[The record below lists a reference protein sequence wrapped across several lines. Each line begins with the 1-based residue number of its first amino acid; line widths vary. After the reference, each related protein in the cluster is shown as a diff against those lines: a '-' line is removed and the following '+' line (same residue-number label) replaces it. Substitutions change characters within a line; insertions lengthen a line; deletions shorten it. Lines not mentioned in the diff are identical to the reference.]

1 MKSSTTPSFR
11 RRFLELP
18 PEIRRLAR
26 KNFKLWR
33 QDPRH
38 PSLHFKRVGDFWSAR
53 VGRDYRALAL
63 LRGEQVEWFWIGRLR
78 AALVELAW
86 RMVRYQPQYH
96 AVQKRLAVLAK
107 GAQATRAH
115 RKKAIVAV
123 ARQLA
128 VDLWRLHTGRC
139 TATILGFK

>member
-1 MKSSTTPSFR
+1 
-11 RRFLELP
+11 LELP

-63 LRGEQVEWFWIGRLR
+63 LGGEQVEWFWIGPHNEYDRLIK
-78 AALVELAW
+78 E
-86 RMVRYQPQYH
+86 
-96 AVQKRLAVLAK
+96 
-107 GAQATRAH
+107 
-115 RKKAIVAV
+115 
-123 ARQLA
+123 
-128 VDLWRLHTGRC
+128 
-139 TATILGFK
+139 

>member
-53 VGRDYRALAL
+53 VGRDYRARFRL
-63 LRGEQVEWFWIGRLR
+63 LYTFDPPNRVGEID
-78 AALVELAW
+78 
-86 RMVRYQPQYH
+86 PP
-96 AVQKRLAVLAK
+96 
-107 GAQATRAH
+107 
-115 RKKAIVAV
+115 AIVALDRLGQPRRGV
-123 ARQLA
+123 ATFEYVLGNA
-128 VDLWRLHTGRC
+128 AEEPACGPSHTD
-139 TATILGFK
+139 

>member
-63 LRGEQVEWFWIGRLR
+63 LRGEQVEWFWIGPHNEYDRLIK
-78 AALVELAW
+78 
-86 RMVRYQPQYH
+86 Q
-96 AVQKRLAVLAK
+96 
-107 GAQATRAH
+107 
-115 RKKAIVAV
+115 
-123 ARQLA
+123 
-128 VDLWRLHTGRC
+128 
-139 TATILGFK
+139 